1 MIGNPPS
8 PARDATPLRHKLVSG
23 PWSFPPV
30 APTAIAA
37 AANAPAASPISAA
50 AFAAS
55 RVAAATSG
63 WSSKASEAELKGAE
77 VRRD

>member
-55 RVAAATSG
+55 RVAAATSWG
-63 WSSKASEAELKGAE
+63 VFQRRQLKLKGIE
-77 VRRD
+77 GGD